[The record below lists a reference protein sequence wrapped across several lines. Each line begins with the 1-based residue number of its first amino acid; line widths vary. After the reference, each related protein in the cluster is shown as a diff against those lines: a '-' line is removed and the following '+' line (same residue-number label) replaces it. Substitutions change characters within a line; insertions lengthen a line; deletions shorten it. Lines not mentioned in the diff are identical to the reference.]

1 MAKVK
6 IVSNVP
12 VKSVSFPANLW
23 QKLCVI
29 AAHSDLSK
37 HEAIERFCG
46 PAIDKQYRKIM
57 NQNVRDL
64 GENGGA

>member
-1 MAKVK
+1 MAKTK
-6 IVSNVP
+6 IVSKVP
-12 VKSVSFPANLW
+12 VKSVNFPRDLW

-57 NQNVRDL
+57 NQNVREL
-64 GENGGA
+64 GEAGA